1 VLPERFAFDRRLPDE
16 ETVRA
21 TLEERAITPFGPG
34 EDLDR
39 LHRVLYPAFRLTFE
53 YEASELL
60 SLGENRETTTT
71 LVDGLV
77 EGNDRFVHEYVDGT
91 ADPVTADPAEFDLGT
106 DHPGLGTTVLLSF
119 QATNDRAESVLVE
132 RLLDYRERRATA
144 GEEAAAVFL
153 DKFKET
159 YGLPEDFDPDGGMD
173 VTDVSRVYLPFWLA
187 EFRAESADHA
197 YIVSFRDTE
206 DADVDHP
213 DGWVA
218 EWVSGDPTVVGDFG
232 YEVDLDRIQ
241 RGASDGTGSRDTGSE
256 SAAGGHGVEGAETNH
271 EGGPEPLDPPGDSGE
286 RAGAEG
292 TTEVVQPD
300 GVELNA
306 DSLVDPAP
314 DHGFGEVGGM
324 AELKETLRHKVIRPV
339 TDPDRFAEYGLS
351 VVNGVLLHGP
361 PGCGKTYVTRALAGE
376 LGHAFVE
383 VSPADVT
390 SKYMGEP
397 AQKVADVFE
406 IARANAPCLLCIDEI
421 DGIAGDRDG
430 ESDMNS
436 SEQQLV
442 NQLLT
447 ELESL
452 DDHDVVVVGATN
464 LLEDV
469 DPAIRRSGRF
479 DERVEV
485 PPPGA
490 DARRAILDLHL
501 AGRPTADGL
510 DPSPVVERTVGYA
523 ASDLEL
529 IAENAAREALREEAP
544 IGRGHLEAA
553 LESTESSIADWVG
566 VSHKAGTHVVQPD
579 GVDLSAHS
587 LVTVDV
593 DLSFDDVGGMDDLKS
608 RLRETV
614 LDPLSNPETYDRYDI
629 DVLSGLLL
637 YGPPGCGKT
646 HVTRALAGEL
656 DHAFVEVSPA
666 DLTSKWMGKPE
677 QNVADLFEIARANA
691 PCLLFVDEIDAVAG
705 SRGGLNQGGQGMVNQ
720 LLTELESLEEDDVV
734 AVGATNLLEDV
745 DGAIRRSG
753 RFDERVEVPPPDA
766 DARRAILELHLG
778 ERPVADAVDW
788 ARIVE
793 GTEGYAASDLELLA
807 ENAARNALRADE
819 AIDDDHL
826 ETALFETQSSLRNWD
841 DGDRDAGGGAGP
853 DPRFSG

>member
-1 VLPERFAFDRRLPDE
+1 MLPKRFAFDRRLPDE
-16 ETVRA
+16 ERVRA
-21 TLEERAITPFGPG
+21 ALDERAITPFGPG
-34 EDLDR
+34 ETLDR
-39 LHRVLYPAFRLTFE
+39 LHRVLYPVFRLEFE

-60 SLGENRETTTT
+60 SFGENRETTTT

-91 ADPVTADPAEFDLGT
+91 ADPATVDPGEFDLGT
-106 DHPGLGTTVLLSF
+106 DHPGLGTTVMLEF
-119 QATNDRAESVLVE
+119 QATDDRAESVLVE
-132 RLLDYRERRATA
+132 RLIDYRERRAAA

-153 DKFKET
+153 NKFKDT
-159 YGLPEDFDPDGGMD
+159 YGLPNDFDPDGGID

-187 EFRAESADHA
+187 EFRAEAADHA
-197 YIVSFRDTE
+197 YLVSFRDE
-206 DADVDHP
+206 ADADVDHP

-232 YEVDLDRIQ
+232 YDVDLDRVQ
-241 RGASDGTGSRDTGSE
+241 RGGGTGSAGDTGSE
-256 SAAGGHGVEGAETNH
+256 SDADGRGVEGAETNH
-271 EGGPEPLDPPGDSGE
+271 ESGPEPLDPSGGRGGRPGTDE
-286 RAGAEG
+286 A
-292 TTEVVQPD
+292 TEVVQPD
-300 GVELNA
+300 GVEMDA

-314 DHGFGEVGGM
+314 AHGFGEVGGM
-324 AELKETLRHKVIRPV
+324 ADLKETLQHKVIRPV

-397 AQKVADVFE
+397 AQKIADVFA
-406 IARANAPCLLCIDEI
+406 IARANAPCLLFVDEI
-421 DGIAGDRDG
+421 DGIAGDRGG

-529 IAENAAREALREEAP
+529 IAENAAREALRDEAP
-544 IGRGHLEAA
+544 IGQSHLEPA
-553 LESTESSIADWVG
+553 LESTDSSIGEWVG

-579 GVDLSAHS
+579 GVDLSARS

-593 DLSFDDVGGMDDLKS
+593 DRSFDDVGGMDELKD

-614 LDPLSNPETYDRYDI
+614 LDPLSNPGTYDRYDI

-666 DLTSKWMGKPE
+666 DLTSKWMGEPE
-677 QNVADLFEIARANA
+677 SNVADLFEIARANA
-691 PCLLFVDEIDAVAG
+691 PCLLFIDEIDAVAG
-705 SRGGLNQGGQGMVNQ
+705 SRSGVGSSRQGMVNQ
-720 LLTELESLEEDDVV
+720 LLTELESLDEDDVV

-745 DGAIRRSG
+745 DPAIRRSG
-753 RFDERVEVPPPDA
+753 RFDERVEVPPPGA
-766 DARRAILELHLG
+766 DARREILDLHLAG
-778 ERPVADAVDW
+778 RPVADAVDW
-788 ARIVE
+788 DRVVE
-793 GTEGYAASDLELLA
+793 GTEGYAASDIELLA
-807 ENAARNALRADE
+807 ENAARNALGDGA
-819 AIDDDHL
+819 AIDDGHL
-826 ETALFETQSSLRNWD
+826 DTALFETQSSLRDWD
-841 DGDRDAGGGAGP
+841 EGDRYAASDAGS
-853 DPRFSG
+853 DLRFSG

>member
-1 VLPERFAFDRRLPDE
+1 MLPKRFAFDRRLPDE
-16 ETVRA
+16 ATVRA
-21 TLEERAITPFGPG
+21 ALDERAITPFGPG

-60 SLGENRETTTT
+60 SFGANRETTTT

-91 ADPVTADPAEFDLGT
+91 ADPVTVDPGEFDLGS
-106 DHPGLGTTVLLSF
+106 DHPGLGTTVMLEF

-132 RLLDYRERRATA
+132 RLLDYRERRAAA

-153 DKFKET
+153 NKFKDA
-159 YGLPEDFDPDGGMD
+159 YGLPNDFDPDGGID
-173 VTDVSRVYLPFWLA
+173 VVDVSRVYLPFWLA
-187 EFRAESADHA
+187 EFRADSADHA
-197 YIVSFRDTE
+197 YIVSFRDE
-206 DADVDHP
+206 SDADVDHP

-232 YEVDLDRIQ
+232 YEVDLDRVQ
-241 RGASDGTGSRDTGSE
+241 RSAGDAGSDGTGSDR
-256 SAAGGHGVEGAETNH
+256 GVGDAETNH
-271 EGGPEPLDPPGDSGE
+271 EGGPDPLDSSGS
-286 RAGAEG
+286 RGAGAG
-292 TTEVVQPD
+292 DGDTEAVQPD
-300 GVELNA
+300 GVEMNA
-306 DSLVDPAP
+306 DSLVDLAP

-324 AELKETLRHKVIRPV
+324 ADLKETLRHKVVRPV

-406 IARANAPCLLCIDEI
+406 IARANAPCLLFIDEI
-421 DGIAGDRDG
+421 DGIAGDRG
-430 ESDMNS
+430 GGADMNS

-485 PPPGA
+485 PPPDA

-501 AGRPTADGL
+501 AGRPTVDDL
-510 DPSPVVERTVGYA
+510 DRSPAVERTVGYA

-529 IAENAAREALREEAP
+529 IAENAAREALRDEAP
-544 IGRGHLEAA
+544 IGKSHLESA
-553 LESTESSIADWVG
+553 LESTESSIGDWVG
-566 VSHKAGTHVVQPD
+566 VSHKEGTHVVQPD

-593 DLSFDDVGGMDDLKS
+593 DQSFGDVGGMAELKA

-677 QNVADLFEIARANA
+677 ENVADLFEIARANA
-691 PCLLFVDEIDAVAG
+691 PCLLFIDEIDAVAG
-705 SRGGLNQGGQGMVNQ
+705 SRGGMSQGSQGMVNQ
-720 LLTELESLEEDDVV
+720 LLTELEALDEDDVV

-753 RFDERVEVPPPDA
+753 RFDERVEVSPPDV
-766 DARRAILELHLG
+766 DARREILDLHLG

-788 ARIVE
+788 DRIVA

-807 ENAARNALRADE
+807 ENAARNALRAGDP
-819 AIDDDHL
+819 IDDDHL
-826 ETALFETQSSLRNWD
+826 DAALDETQSSLRNWG
-841 DGDRDAGGGAGP
+841 DGDRYAESDAGSDLQYFG
-853 DPRFSG
+853 

>member
-1 VLPERFAFDRRLPDE
+1 MLPKQFTFDRQLPDE
-16 ETVRA
+16 EAVREA
-21 TLEERAITPFGPG
+21 LEGTAVTPFGPG
-34 EDLDR
+34 EELDR

-53 YEASELL
+53 YEAAELL
-60 SLGENRETTTT
+60 SLGSNGETTTT

-91 ADPVTADPAEFDLGT
+91 ADPVTVDPGEFDLGT
-106 DHPGLGTTVLLSF
+106 DHPGLGTTVALEF
-119 QATNDRAESVLVE
+119 QATNDRAQSVLVE
-132 RLLDYRERRATA
+132 RLIDYRERRATA

-153 DKFKET
+153 NKFKDA
-159 YGLPEDFDPDGGMD
+159 YGLPNDFDPDGGIE

-187 EFRAESADHA
+187 EFRAEAADHA
-197 YIVSFRDTE
+197 YIVSFRDVA

-232 YEVDLDRIQ
+232 YEVDLDRVQ
-241 RGASDGTGSRDTGSE
+241 RASGAGSSDDAGSE
-256 SAAGGHGVEGAETNH
+256 RPADGRGVEGAETNH
-271 EGGPEPLDPPGDSGE
+271 EGGPAPLDSSGGGDGSAGGE
-286 RAGAEG
+286 GPA
-292 TTEVVQPD
+292 EVVQPD
-300 GVELNA
+300 GVEMNA
-306 DSLVDPAP
+306 ESLVDPAP

-324 AELKETLRHKVIRPV
+324 AELKETLRHKVVRPV

-397 AQKVADVFE
+397 AQKIAEVFE
-406 IARANAPCLLCIDEI
+406 IARANAPCLLFVDEV
-421 DGIAGDRDG
+421 DGIAGDRGGDA
-430 ESDMNS
+430 EMNS

-452 DDHDVVVVGATN
+452 DESDVVVVGATN

-490 DARRAILDLHL
+490 DARRAILELHL
-501 AGRPTADGL
+501 AGRPTVDSL
-510 DPSPVVERTVGYA
+510 DLSSVVERTVGYA

-529 IAENAAREALREEAP
+529 IADNAAREALRDEAP
-544 IGRGHLEAA
+544 IDQSHLEAA
-553 LESTESSIADWVG
+553 LASTESSIGDWVG

-593 DLSFDDVGGMDDLKS
+593 DLSFDDVGGMAELKS
-608 RLRETV
+608 RLSETV
-614 LDPLSNPETYDRYDI
+614 LDPLADPETYDRYDI

-666 DLTSKWMGKPE
+666 DLTSKWMGEPE

-705 SRGGLNQGGQGMVNQ
+705 SRDSVGAGRQGMVNQ
-720 LLTELESLEEDDVV
+720 LLTELESLEGDDVV
-734 AVGATNLLEDV
+734 VVGATNLLEDV

-766 DARRAILELHLG
+766 AARREILDLHLG
-778 ERPVADAVDW
+778 ERPVADGVDW
-788 ARIVE
+788 DRVVA

-807 ENAARNALRADE
+807 ENAARNALRAGDP
-819 AIDDDHL
+819 IDDGHL
-826 ETALFETQSSLRNWD
+826 DTALTETQSSLRDWA
-841 DGDRDAGGGAGP
+841 DGDRYAAG
-853 DPRFSG
+853 DSGSDLQYFG